1 MHEDMIR
8 AIEDHV
14 LDTRSETGREALSE
28 RVLDAMRRVP
38 RERFVPESEARFA
51 YSDSPLPIGF
61 GQTISQPFIVAL
73 MTDLIEPQPHHR
85 VLEVGSGSGYQV
97 AVLAQLV
104 EAVYGIEI
112 VPQLAERSARVLREL
127 GYRNATIRS
136 GDGYHGWPEHAP
148 FDGIL
153 VAAAGSG
160 VPLALKQQLRVG
172 GKLVLPLESA
182 PGWQSLDVIE
192 RVSED
197 SFRTRHILP
206 VRFVPLTGKH

>member
-1 MHEDMIR
+1 MQDDMIR

-14 LDTRSETGREALSE
+14 LDTRKETGLEALSE

-38 RERFVPESEARFA
+38 RERFVPASETRFA
-51 YSDSPLPIGF
+51 CSDSPLPIGF

-73 MTDLIEPQPHHR
+73 MTELIEPQPHHR

-104 EAVYGIEI
+104 EAVYGMEI
-112 VPQLAERSARVLREL
+112 VPELAERSARVLREL
-127 GYRNATIRS
+127 GYLNATIRS
-136 GDGYHGWPEHAP
+136 GDGYHGWSEHAP

-153 VAAAGSG
+153 VAAAGSD

-172 GKLVLPLESA
+172 GKLVLPVESVT
-182 PGWQSLDVIE
+182 GWQSLDVIE
-192 RVSED
+192 RLGED
-197 SFRTRHILP
+197 SFKTRHILP
-206 VRFVPLTGKH
+206 VRFVPLTGRH

>member
-14 LDTRSETGREALSE
+14 LDTRPETGREALSG

-38 RERFVPESEARFA
+38 RERFVPQSEARFA

-97 AVLAQLV
+97 AVLAHLV
-104 EAVYGIEI
+104 EAVYGMEI

-127 GYRNATIRS
+127 GYHNATIRS
-136 GDGYHGWPEHAP
+136 GDGYHGWSEHAP

-160 VPLALKQQLRVG
+160 VSPALQQQLRVG

-182 PGWQSLDVIE
+182 AGWQSLDVIE
-192 RVSED
+192 RVSAD
-197 SFRTRHILP
+197 SFKTRHILP

>member
-1 MHEDMIR
+1 MQDDMIR

-14 LDTRSETGREALSE
+14 LDTRKETGLEALSE

-38 RERFVPESEARFA
+38 RERFVPASETRFA
-51 YSDSPLPIGF
+51 CSDSPLPIGF

-73 MTDLIEPQPHHR
+73 MTELIEPQPHHR

-104 EAVYGIEI
+104 EAVYGMEI
-112 VPQLAERSARVLREL
+112 VPELAERSARVLREL
-127 GYRNATIRS
+127 GYLNATIRS
-136 GDGYHGWPEHAP
+136 GDGYQGWLEHAP

-153 VAAAGSG
+153 VAAAGSD

-172 GKLVLPLESA
+172 GKLVLPVESVT
-182 PGWQSLDVIE
+182 GWQSLDVIE
-192 RVSED
+192 RLGED
-197 SFRTRHILP
+197 SFKTRHILP
-206 VRFVPLTGKH
+206 VRFVPLTGRH

>member
-1 MHEDMIR
+1 MQDDMIR

-14 LDTRSETGREALSE
+14 LDTRKETGLEALSE

-38 RERFVPESEARFA
+38 RERFVPASETRFA

-73 MTDLIEPQPHHR
+73 MTELIEPQPHHR

-104 EAVYGIEI
+104 EAVYGMEI
-112 VPQLAERSARVLREL
+112 VPELAERSARVLREL
-127 GYRNATIRS
+127 GYLNATIRS
-136 GDGYHGWPEHAP
+136 GDGYQGWLEHAP

-153 VAAAGSG
+153 VAAAGSD

-172 GKLVLPLESA
+172 GKLVLPVESVT
-182 PGWQSLDVIE
+182 GWQSLDVIE
-192 RVSED
+192 RLGED
-197 SFRTRHILP
+197 SFKTRHILP
-206 VRFVPLTGKH
+206 VRFVPLTGRH

>member
-1 MHEDMIR
+1 MQDDMIR

-14 LDTRSETGREALSE
+14 LDTRKETGLEALSE

-38 RERFVPESEARFA
+38 RERFVPASETRFA
-51 YSDSPLPIGF
+51 CSDSPLPIGF

-73 MTDLIEPQPHHR
+73 MTELIEPQPHHR

-104 EAVYGIEI
+104 EAVYGMEI
-112 VPQLAERSARVLREL
+112 VPELAERSARVLREL
-127 GYRNATIRS
+127 GYLNATIRS
-136 GDGYHGWPEHAP
+136 GDGYHGWSENAP

-153 VAAAGSG
+153 VAAAGSD

-172 GKLVLPLESA
+172 GKLVLPVESVT
-182 PGWQSLDVIE
+182 GWQSLDVIE
-192 RVSED
+192 RLGED
-197 SFRTRHILP
+197 LSLIHI
-206 VRFVPLTGKH
+206 

>member
-1 MHEDMIR
+1 MQDDMIR

-14 LDTRSETGREALSE
+14 LDTRKETGLEALSE

-38 RERFVPESEARFA
+38 RERFVPASETRFA
-51 YSDSPLPIGF
+51 CSDSPLPIGF

-73 MTDLIEPQPHHR
+73 MTELIEPQPHHR

-112 VPQLAERSARVLREL
+112 VPELAERSARVLREL
-127 GYRNATIRS
+127 GYLNATIRS
-136 GDGYHGWPEHAP
+136 GDGYQGWLEHAP

-153 VAAAGSG
+153 VAAAGSD

-172 GKLVLPLESA
+172 GKLVLPVESA

-192 RVSED
+192 RVGED
-197 SFRTRHILP
+197 SFKTRHILP
-206 VRFVPLTGKH
+206 VRFVPLTGEH

>member
-1 MHEDMIR
+1 MQDDMIR
-8 AIEDHV
+8 VIKDHV
-14 LDTRSETGREALSE
+14 LDSRAETGLEALSG

-38 RERFVPESEARFA
+38 RERFVPASEARFA

-73 MTDLIEPQPHHR
+73 MTALIDPQPHHR

-97 AVLAQLV
+97 AVLAQLA
-104 EAVYGIEI
+104 EAAYGIEI
-112 VPQLAERSARVLREL
+112 VPQLAERSARTLCEL
-127 GYRNATIRS
+127 GYLNATIRS
-136 GDGYHGWPEHAP
+136 GDGYQGWPEHAP

-160 VPLALKQQLRVG
+160 VPPALKQQLRVG
-172 GKLVLPLESA
+172 GKLVLPVESA
-182 PGWQSLDVIE
+182 SGWQSLDVIE
-192 RVSED
+192 RLGED
-197 SFRTRHILP
+197 SFKTRQILP